1 MDRVVSQE
9 QVAQELVET
18 LVKRETDLVDQVRG
32 ILEAHQER
40 RMELRRDLHA
50 LFAQF
55 GQFPQAKNVRHLRLV
70 KSDKPDD
77 VDQIC
82 I

>member
-1 MDRVVSQE
+1 MDRVVSQD
-9 QVAQELVET
+9 QVAQELVES
-18 LVKRETDLVDQVRG
+18 LLKRETDIVDQVRG

-70 KSDKPDD
+70 KFDKQDD
-77 VDQIC
+77 VDKLC

>member
-1 MDRVVSQE
+1 M
-9 QVAQELVET
+9 
-18 LVKRETDLVDQVRG
+18 KRESDLVDQVRG

-55 GQFPQAKNVRHLRLV
+55 GQFPQTNNVRHLRLV
-70 KSDKPDD
+70 KTDRQDD

-82 I
+82 V

>member
-1 MDRVVSQE
+1 MDRVVSQD
-9 QVAQELVET
+9 QVAQELVES
-18 LVKRETDLVDQVRG
+18 LLKREADIVDQVRG

-55 GQFPQAKNVRHLRLV
+55 GQFPQARNVRHLRLV
-70 KSDKPDD
+70 KTDTQDD
-77 VDQIC
+77 VDKLC